1 MVEISVTKS
10 FKQFPDSYGRTLCS
24 IELKLYLLTNM
35 NSIKIK
41 IVYNVDVFLRL
52 KDVYFKNSQLSDC
65 NIYHL
70 IKLNIVMKVSVSNMK
85 VEFIVENNPESSLK
99 IATLFKRYAEM
110 NRILVIMFCKGVQ
123 LIIFNI

>member
-1 MVEISVTKS
+1 MEISVTKR

-35 NSIKIK
+35 NTIKIK

-52 KDVYFKNSQLSDC
+52 NGGYFKNSQLSDF

-70 IKLNIVMKVSVSNMK
+70 IKLNIVMKVNVSNMK
-85 VEFIVENNPESSLK
+85 VEFIVENNPERSLK
-99 IATLFKRYAEM
+99 MATSFKRFAEM
-110 NRILVIMFCKGVQ
+110 NRILVFIVCKSVQ
-123 LIIFNI
+123 LITFNI

>member
-1 MVEISVTKS
+1 
-10 FKQFPDSYGRTLCS
+10 
-24 IELKLYLLTNM
+24 M

-52 KDVYFKNSQLSDC
+52 KGGYFKNSQLSDF

-70 IKLNIVMKVSVSNMK
+70 IKLNIVMKVNVSNMK
-85 VEFIVENNPESSLK
+85 VKFIVENNTESSLK
-99 IATLFKRYAEM
+99 MATLFKRFAEM
-110 NRILVIMFCKGVQ
+110 NGILFFIFCISVQ

>member
-10 FKQFPDSYGRTLCS
+10 FEQFPDSYGRTLCS

-52 KDVYFKNSQLSDC
+52 KGGYFKNSQLSDFN
-65 NIYHL
+65 NI
-70 IKLNIVMKVSVSNMK
+70 
-85 VEFIVENNPESSLK
+85 
-99 IATLFKRYAEM
+99 T
-110 NRILVIMFCKGVQ
+110 
-123 LIIFNI
+123 